1 MNFSVEDRGQGLLVY
16 VQEFCVWRQATPSEC
31 AQALSDAIEAEREA
45 CALVAD
51 AMAGDLAD
59 RMTDAD
65 WKEDI
70 TGDQVVNGYR
80 MIGKLIRNRK

>member
-1 MNFSVEDRGQGLLVY
+1 MIEQTYPHSIMMAAIKRDVEAAVK
-16 VQEFCVWRQATPSEC
+16 
-31 AQALSDAIEAEREA
+31 AEREA

-70 TGDQVVNGYR
+70 TGEQVVNGYR